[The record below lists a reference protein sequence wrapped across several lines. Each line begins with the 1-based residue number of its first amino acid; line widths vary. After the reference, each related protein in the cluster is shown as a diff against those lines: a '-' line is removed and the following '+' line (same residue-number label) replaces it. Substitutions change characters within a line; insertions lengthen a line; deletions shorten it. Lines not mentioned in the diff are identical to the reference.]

1 MADGVSYLVSDS
13 ADHDGFVMVT
23 VLLAGINNS
32 VAVKPYN
39 KRKEVVFINEVNT

>member
-23 VLLAGINNS
+23 VLLAGINS